1 MTPEQDLTSQV
12 GHSFEPVY
20 VARQPVFDRDMNIWG
35 YELLF
40 RDGKKFNAAQFP
52 DGNIATSKVIMDGFN
67 LAVEVLST
75 NQKLLINYPEEMII
89 QGAPMALPPDTAVV
103 EILETVR
110 PTEEILRRC
119 ARLKSAGYIIA
130 LDDFVGQPGY
140 EPLLDIAD
148 LIKIDVLGMDKNQIE
163 MIIEKFRPNSSTR
176 LLAEKVEDL
185 SMFDLCRSLGFDLF
199 QGFFFS
205 RPQII
210 QGKKLSASQISRLKL
225 LNLLSSPDLDLKLIS
240 ETIQHDISLSYRL
253 LRYINSPGV
262 GVVHEVKSI
271 NQAVNLLGQQKISA
285 WLRVLIM
292 ADMSSSQRSGELLFT
307 SLQRARFLELLSS
320 SQDSAPASKDTMF
333 LLGLFSLLD
342 AIMIQPMEELLK
354 NLSLESSIKKALLGD
369 NPELKYWLDLTTAC
383 ERGHWK
389 EAEEHMQSLDVSP
402 SKTAKLLNNA
412 MLWARKFLD
421 IAQDSPQES

>member
-1 MTPEQDLTSQV
+1 MTPEQNPSFHDEQ
-12 GHSFEPVY
+12 SFEPVY
-20 VARQPVFDRDMNIWG
+20 VARQPVFDQDMNIWG

-75 NQKLLINYPEEMII
+75 NQKLLINYPEEMIL
-89 QGAPMALPPDTAVV
+89 QGAPMALHPGTAVV

-110 PTEEILRRC
+110 PTEKILRRC
-119 ARLKSAGYIIA
+119 AKLKSAGYTLA
-130 LDDFVGQPGY
+130 LDDFVGQAGY
-140 EPLLDIAD
+140 EPLLEIAD
-148 LIKIDVLGMDKNQIE
+148 LIKIDVLGMHQNQIE
-163 MIIEKFRPNSSTR
+163 MIIEKFRPNASVQ

-185 SMFDLCRSLGFDLF
+185 NMFDLCRNLGFELF

-225 LNLLSSPDLDLKLIS
+225 LNILSSPDLDLKLIS

-253 LRYINSPGV
+253 LRYINSPGI

-292 ADMSSSQRSGELLFT
+292 ADMSSSQRAGELLFT

-320 SQDSAPASKDTMF
+320 TQDSPPASRDSMF

-354 NLSLESSIKKALLGD
+354 NLSLESSIKSALLGD
-369 NPELKYWLDLTTAC
+369 NPELKYWLDLTIAC
-383 ERGHWK
+383 ERARWK
-389 EAEEHMQSLDVSP
+389 EAEEQMQSLGLSP
-402 SKTAKLLNNA
+402 ARTARLLNRA
-412 MLWARKFLD
+412 MLWTRKFLD
-421 IAQDSPQES
+421 IAQDRPEKS

>member
-1 MTPEQDLTSQV
+1 MPPEQHSSSDNN
-12 GHSFEPVY
+12 HSFEPVY
-20 VARQPVFDRDMNIWG
+20 VARQPVFDQDMNIWG

-67 LAVEVLST
+67 IAVEVLSGD
-75 NQKLLINYPEEMII
+75 QKLLINYPEEMII

-110 PTEEILRRC
+110 PTEAIIRRC
-119 ARLKSAGYIIA
+119 NRLKSAGYILA

-140 EPLLDIAD
+140 EPLLNIAD
-148 LIKIDVLGMDKNQIE
+148 LIKIDVLGMDKNQIK
-163 MIIEKFRPNSSTR
+163 IIVEKFRPNPSVQ

-185 SMFDLCRSLGFDLF
+185 DMFDLCRNLGFNLF

-240 ETIQHDISLSYRL
+240 EIIQYDISLSYRL
-253 LRYINSPGV
+253 LRYINSPGI

-292 ADMSSSQRSGELLFT
+292 ADMSSSQRAGELLFT

-320 SQDSAPASKDTMF
+320 TQSTAPASKDTMF

-342 AIMIQPMEELLK
+342 AIMVQPMEELLK

-369 NPELKYWLDLTTAC
+369 NPELRYWLDLATAC
-383 ERGHWK
+383 ERARWK
-389 EAEEHMQSLDVSP
+389 EAQEQMQNLGLSP

-412 MLWARKFLD
+412 MLWTRQFLD
-421 IAQDSPQES
+421 IAQVSPEKS

>member
-1 MTPEQDLTSQV
+1 MTPEQDSSSHDE
-12 GHSFEPVY
+12 HSFEPVY
-20 VARQPVFDRDMNIWG
+20 VARQPVFDKDMNIWG

-185 SMFDLCRSLGFDLF
+185 NMFDLCRSLGFDLF

-320 SQDSAPASKDTMF
+320 TQDSAPASKDTMF